1 MKSLFLILV
10 TYFCILTTSE
20 CQKVIPVKNKTNITI
35 SFGSC
40 FHQRRRGDTP
50 AQIFYRIVETKPD
63 LWVWLGDV
71 AYLDTRLFPMYF
83 YFSGEEYVKEELAK
97 MKEFQEYILL
107 RVTTPI
113 IGIWDDHDY
122 GINNGNKNF
131 KHKRFMQRQFLNF
144 LDEPSQSPRRER
156 EGIYESYYIGD
167 PTKIKVI
174 LLDVRYFRDT
184 PSEGIDM
191 LGETQWVWLE
201 NELRNNTAEYV
212 IIGVGTPFLPDDRI
226 FTEKWYSWS
235 REKLLSLIRKY
246 KMSKVIFISGDPHF
260 AEIMRYPCK
269 ERVGYHLYEIT
280 SSGMTHAAPTFFHPF
295 VKAMYP
301 DTYNTKNER
310 FLDKNFGLFRFSFEG
325 NTSSIAVEIRDE
337 NGKVVLSKTFAPKEL
352 VFDKNMIDLNK
363 SCILD
368 ERPLDRFY
376 KKQLYNLRNPSEDS
390 VQMFK
395 NAGLALFIIVTVL
408 VLVIIL
414 LIKSIK
420 WGIRRVKS
428 HHQKEKKE

>member
-1 MKSLFLILV
+1 M
-10 TYFCILTTSE
+10 
-20 CQKVIPVKNKTNITI
+20 
-35 SFGSC
+35 
-40 FHQRRRGDTP
+40 
-50 AQIFYRIVETKPD
+50 
-63 LWVWLGDV
+63 
-71 AYLDTRLFPMYF
+71 
-83 YFSGEEYVKEELAK
+83 
-97 MKEFQEYILL
+97 
-107 RVTTPI
+107 
-113 IGIWDDHDY
+113 
-122 GINNGNKNF
+122 
-131 KHKRFMQRQFLNF
+131 
-144 LDEPSQSPRRER
+144 
-156 EGIYESYYIGD
+156 
-167 PTKIKVI
+167 
-174 LLDVRYFRDT
+174 
-184 PSEGIDM
+184 
-191 LGETQWVWLE
+191 
-201 NELRNNTAEYV
+201 
-212 IIGVGTPFLPDDRI
+212 
-226 FTEKWYSWS
+226 
-235 REKLLSLIRKY
+235 
-246 KMSKVIFISGDPHF
+246 
-260 AEIMRYPCK
+260 
-269 ERVGYHLYEIT
+269 
-280 SSGMTHAAPTFFHPF
+280 
-295 VKAMYP
+295 KAMYP